1 MAGIM
6 TYDEICNQLEKQ
18 LKVAEEQQSQNI
30 TGQAPESIPG
40 SEHDKPAPAEA
51 QKPDENV
58 KDETAGGEAT
68 RTVEGAQPGSDNK
81 PLEPQLLEANEP
93 VLTPEKKPLDSAD
106 ANAKEAS
113 ANSIIS
119 FVLEKTKAQPAQKQ
133 AAAPAAPAP
142 APAPATAAPAQ
153 KQAAPAPAPAA
164 PAAQAAPAK
173 KDDGEKSASTPERLQ
188 LDTGILAKIAA
199 HMLADEEGAQMV
211 EYVLSKK
218 AGAEFAQKTMGALR
232 KESEYFD
239 AQRAE
244 FEKGAQA
251 AEEALQ
257 EEAGANDVDALIDDA
272 AAQAGEGA
280 PAEGEDLLG
289 AGEGDDAP
297 FTPEEVNAELENLVN
312 EGVITP
318 EQVQEFLQEADSD
331 PMNGMSEEDIA
342 EGVDALIED
351 GDLSPEVA
359 EQLLARLEGGEGGEG
374 APAEGGEPPAA
385 PAPAPAD
392 AGAAP
397 EPAAEQV
404 PDEAKAA
411 AAKPMKKKASA
422 IAVKLAHAL
431 VAARK

>member
-1 MAGIM
+1 MASIM
-6 TYDEICNQLEKQ
+6 TYDEICDQLDKQ

-40 SEHDKPAPAEA
+40 SENDKPAPAEA

-68 RTVEGAQPGSDNK
+68 RTVEGAKPGNDDK

-93 VLTPEKKPLDSAD
+93 ALTPDKKPLDSAD

-113 ANSIIS
+113 ANSIVA
-119 FVLEKTKAQPAQKQ
+119 FVLEKTQKKAEAPKPAE
-133 AAAPAAPAP
+133 
-142 APAPATAAPAQ
+142 
-153 KQAAPAPAPAA
+153 PAPAPAA
-164 PAAQAAPAK
+164 KKAEECAK
-173 KDDGEKSASTPERLQ
+173 CEGECEPKKGEEPKKEEDKKDGEKSASTPDRLE

-218 AGAEFAQKTMGALR
+218 AGAEFAKNTMGALR
-232 KESEYFD
+232 KEAEFYD
-239 AQRAE
+239 AQREE
-244 FEKGAQA
+244 FVKGAQA
-251 AEEALQ
+251 AEDQLQ
-257 EEAGANDVDALIDDA
+257 EAAGAQDVDALIDDA

-289 AGEGDDAP
+289 AGEGEGDDAP
-297 FTPEEVNAELENLVN
+297 FTPEEVNAELESLVQ

-318 EQVQEFLQEADSD
+318 EQVQQFLEEADAD

-342 EGVDALIED
+342 EGIDALIED
-351 GDLSPEVA
+351 GDLSPEA
-359 EQLLARLEGGEGGEG
+359 ADTLTARLEGGEGEG
-374 APAEGGEPPAA
+374 AGEPAA
-385 PAPAPAD
+385 PEPAPAD

-397 EPAAEQV
+397 EPAADATPE
-404 PDEAKAA
+404 PKEA
-411 AAKPMKKKASA
+411 AAKPLKKQASA
-422 IAVKLAHAL
+422 RAMKLAAAL
-431 VAARK
+431 VKARK